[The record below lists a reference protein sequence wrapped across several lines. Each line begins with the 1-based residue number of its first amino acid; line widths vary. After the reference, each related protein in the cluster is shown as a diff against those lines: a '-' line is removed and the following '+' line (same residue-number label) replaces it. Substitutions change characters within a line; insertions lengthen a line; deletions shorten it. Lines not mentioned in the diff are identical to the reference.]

1 MKHNTE
7 SLLVG
12 ALETIGKVVDK
23 IDLCI
28 NSNSTFDN
36 ERELATGT
44 QKKTF
49 RQLKGDCISAI
60 DDLKVEFDHI
70 IENRSRIWKDEELE
84 KHGYEPCNRH
94 LNIYPD
100 DFSNLSVWDEVLQCL
115 GLESSDGV
123 TLAVAGIKDERE
135 KDTAPVDEN
144 EKIIRAWNDD
154 DDYVLKVKT
163 VLGNIERSTLKAN
176 AINSISGGYAIAEIT
191 GFSTDVFDDETE
203 VEVDNFHLEIRFG
216 VKSDCNNW
224 YSTCSRRLDCNT
236 LAVLDGSGLRRD
248 ITTTSVKDVLER
260 LKKIQAID
268 LNIVTCGDCGLVHI
282 VDHENE
288 LIECS
293 KCGFTGEHCDY
304 PDLLSESDLLN
315 TDEG

>member
-84 KHGYEPCNRH
+84 K
-94 LNIYPD
+94 
-100 DFSNLSVWDEVLQCL
+100 
-115 GLESSDGV
+115 
-123 TLAVAGIKDERE
+123 
-135 KDTAPVDEN
+135 TAPVDEN

-163 VLGNIERSTLKAN
+163 VLGNIERSTLKANAINSISDRFN

-216 VKSDCNNW
+216 VKSDC
-224 YSTCSRRLDCNT
+224 D
-236 LAVLDGSGLRRD
+236 D
-248 ITTTSVKDVLER
+248 
-260 LKKIQAID
+260 
-268 LNIVTCGDCGLVHI
+268 
-282 VDHENE
+282 
-288 LIECS
+288 
-293 KCGFTGEHCDY
+293 
-304 PDLLSESDLLN
+304 
-315 TDEG
+315 

>member
-84 KHGYEPCNRH
+84 K
-94 LNIYPD
+94 
-100 DFSNLSVWDEVLQCL
+100 
-115 GLESSDGV
+115 
-123 TLAVAGIKDERE
+123 
-135 KDTAPVDEN
+135 TAPVDEN

-163 VLGNIERSTLKAN
+163 VLGNIERSTLKFN
-176 AINSISGGYAIAEIT
+176 AINSISGSYAIAEIT
-191 GFSTDVFDDETE
+191 DLSTDVFDDETE
-203 VEVDNFHLEIRFG
+203 VEVDNFHVDIRYG
-216 VKSDCNNW
+216 VKSDCDDRT
-224 YSTCSRRLDCNT
+224 STFSIRLNCKT
-236 LAVLDGSGLRRD
+236 LELVG
-248 ITTTSVKDVLER
+248 
-260 LKKIQAID
+260 
-268 LNIVTCGDCGLVHI
+268 IVA
-282 VDHENE
+282 
-288 LIECS
+288 
-293 KCGFTGEHCDY
+293 
-304 PDLLSESDLLN
+304 
-315 TDEG
+315 